1 MVISGNLFFWLT
13 WKSLSAAPICLLI
26 LQKKNSLKLD
36 AAVVDVIDYMN
47 ALNEAV
53 DVEIPLET
61 LASVSGG
68 SAGDVFADVMSF
80 AYGWWSGDR
89 RFLTGQKGYLFDGK
103 GIV

>member
-1 MVISGNLFFWLT
+1 M
-13 WKSLSAAPICLLI
+13 
-26 LQKKNSLKLD
+26 
-36 AAVVDVIDYMN
+36 VDVIDYMN

-68 SAGDVFADVMSF
+68 SAGDVFVDVMSF

-89 RFLTGQKGYLFDGK
+89 RFLTGQKGFLFDGK